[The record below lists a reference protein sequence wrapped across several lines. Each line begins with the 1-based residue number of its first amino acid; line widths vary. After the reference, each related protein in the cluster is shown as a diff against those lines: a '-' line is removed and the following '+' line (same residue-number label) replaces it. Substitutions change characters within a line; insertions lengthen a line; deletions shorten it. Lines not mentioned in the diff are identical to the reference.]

1 MAKNITLAID
11 EDVLDKVR
19 VHAARRQTT
28 VNGMVREYLSRIANE
43 DEWLAETRREMK
55 ALMDNSSGRLEPGYK
70 WSREETYEDRMFPRH
85 KHPDLRDDGQDD

>member
-19 VHAARRQTT
+19 VYAARRQTT

-43 DEWLAETRREMK
+43 DEWLAETRRELK
-55 ALMDNSSGRLEPGYK
+55 ELMANSTGRLGPDYK
-70 WSREETYEDRMFPRH
+70 WSREETYADRMFPRH
-85 KHPDLRDDGQDD
+85 ERPDLRSDGEG

>member
-28 VNGMVREYLSRIANE
+28 VNGMVREYLSRVANE
-43 DEWLAETRREMK
+43 DEWLSETRMELKR
-55 ALMDNSSGRLEPGYK
+55 LMDNSTGRLGPGYQ
-70 WSREETYEDRMFPRH
+70 WNREDTYADRVFPRH
-85 KHPDLRDDGQDD
+85 ERSDLRSDGED